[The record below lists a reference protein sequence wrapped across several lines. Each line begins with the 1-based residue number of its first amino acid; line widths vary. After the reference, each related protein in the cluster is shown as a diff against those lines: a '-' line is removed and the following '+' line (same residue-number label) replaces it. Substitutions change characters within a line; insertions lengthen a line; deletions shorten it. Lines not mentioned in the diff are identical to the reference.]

1 MEALCGSGAEA
12 VKAGAGG
19 GGREGQRVSVGEF
32 FSGIRSHCRA
42 EMDTGELPLE
52 CFLMLRKEEAWTG
65 GQTCGQTEM
74 APQVQS
80 PSLPEESVLQAGE
93 RGGSPLPLLSWAR
106 EADVAVP
113 PLAWSGWLGL

>member
-19 GGREGQRVSVGEF
+19 GGREGRRVSVGEF
-32 FSGIRSHCRA
+32 FSGTRSHCRA

-80 PSLPEESVLQAGE
+80 PSLPEESVLQVGE
-93 RGGSPLPLLSWAR
+93 GGGLAPPFTL
-106 EADVAVP
+106 VA
-113 PLAWSGWLGL
+113 